1 MGYHKVYLKITVGFL
16 AKKSGRCEETVR
28 RHIKS
33 GMLIPSDLEAIQK
46 WLNKKGKVIEDKAN

>member
-1 MGYHKVYLKITVGFL
+1 MGHYKVYLKITVGFL

-33 GMLIPSDLEAIQK
+33 GLLDATDLESIQK
-46 WLNKKGKVIEDKAN
+46 WLNERGRKL